1 MPQHDFEGH
10 VLIVAEKAGEQRE
23 EAAFV
28 HGVDAAHAQLLF
40 VAGGGVDLLD
50 EALFQ
55 IIDAEGIA

>member
-1 MPQHDFEGH
+1 MPQHHFEGH

-50 EALFQ
+50 EALF
-55 IIDAEGIA
+55 

>member
-1 MPQHDFEGH
+1 M
-10 VLIVAEKAGEQRE
+10 IVAEKAGEEGE

-50 EALFQ
+50 KALFQ
-55 IIDAEGIA
+55 IVDAQGIA